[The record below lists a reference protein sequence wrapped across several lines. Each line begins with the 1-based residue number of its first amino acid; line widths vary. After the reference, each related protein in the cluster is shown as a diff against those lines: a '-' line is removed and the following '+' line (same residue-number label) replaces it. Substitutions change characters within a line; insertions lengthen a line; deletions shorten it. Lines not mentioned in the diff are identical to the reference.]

1 MFDFDPTNCSSPGFT
16 VSQSLLKLMS
26 TESVMPSNHLILCC
40 PLLLLPSI
48 FPSIRILFSES
59 GLILGVL
66 NMNVKSL
73 SRVRLFA
80 TPWTVAYQAP
90 PFHGI
95 LQARILQWVAISF
108 SRGSS
113 RPRDRT
119 QVSSIPGR
127 CFNLWAIAL
136 KPNCVTYIN
145 FKCVYI
151 IIFKWLNILSSSVLI
166 PSTLNIT
173 DINAQKCFLTSQ

>member
-1 MFDFDPTNCSSPGFT
+1 MTNCITAYFSFCS
-16 VSQSLLKLMS
+16 V
-26 TESVMPSNHLILCC
+26 ESVKHSNKGFQCRCGFFFFFAPMLLIAKCNSLIMTLNKCVLKKKRYKAVSKQGELCT
-40 PLLLLPSI
+40 
-48 FPSIRILFSES
+48 
-59 GLILGVL
+59 GTVK
-66 NMNVKSL
+66 VKSL

-127 CFNLWAIAL
+127 CFNL
-136 KPNCVTYIN
+136 
-145 FKCVYI
+145 
-151 IIFKWLNILSSSVLI
+151 
-166 PSTLNIT
+166 
-173 DINAQKCFLTSQ
+173 

>member
-48 FPSIRILFSES
+48 FPSIRILSNES
-59 GLILGVL
+59 GLTLGVL
-66 NMNVKSL
+66 NMNVNVKSL
-73 SRVRLFA
+73 SRVWLFG

-95 LQARILQWVAISF
+95 LQARILERVAISF

-113 RPRDRT
+113 RPRYRT

-151 IIFKWLNILSSSVLI
+151 IILN
-166 PSTLNIT
+166 
-173 DINAQKCFLTSQ
+173 D

>member
-1 MFDFDPTNCSSPGFT
+1 MRVLQAGILEWVAIPFFRGSSRPRDRTQVFCIAGRFFT
-16 VSQSLLKLMS
+16 VLVAQSCLTLCNPMDCS
-26 TESVMPSNHLILCC
+26 MPASSV
-40 PLLLLPSI
+40 
-48 FPSIRILFSES
+48 
-59 GLILGVL
+59 
-66 NMNVKSL
+66 
-73 SRVRLFA
+73 
-80 TPWTVAYQAP
+80 
-90 PFHGI
+90 HGI
-95 LQARILQWVAISF
+95 FQARLLEWVAISF